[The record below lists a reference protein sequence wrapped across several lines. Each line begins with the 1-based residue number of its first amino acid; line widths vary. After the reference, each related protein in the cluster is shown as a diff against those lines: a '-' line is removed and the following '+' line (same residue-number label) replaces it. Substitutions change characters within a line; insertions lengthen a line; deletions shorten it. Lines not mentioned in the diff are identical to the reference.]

1 MKEVTIW
8 LAFGAG
14 LLSFVSPC
22 VLPIY
27 PAFLSYITGMSLDE
41 VKDKGLIQK
50 QSFLHTLFFLIGFSL
65 VFLVLGFSTNFF
77 SKIFFQHMEMI
88 RQLGAILVIFFGLM
102 IAGILKPEFF
112 MKDRRFQFR
121 NRPSGYLGSG
131 LIGLAFAAGWTPCMG
146 PILAAILILAA
157 TNPGTGL
164 LYMSSYVLGFALPF
178 FLLSFFIG
186 RIGWIHRRSELF
198 MRIGGGFMI
207 IIGFMLFFDHMN
219 YLIRWLLP
227 VFGGFSGF

>member
-146 PILAAILILAA
+146 PILAADF
-157 TNPGTGL
+157 NPGGYEPGHGL

-178 FLLSFFIG
+178 FLLSFFYRSYRLDPQTQRAFHENRWRVHDYN
-186 RIGWIHRRSELF
+186 RIHALF
-198 MRIGGGFMI
+198 
-207 IIGFMLFFDHMN
+207 
-219 YLIRWLLP
+219 
-227 VFGGFSGF
+227 